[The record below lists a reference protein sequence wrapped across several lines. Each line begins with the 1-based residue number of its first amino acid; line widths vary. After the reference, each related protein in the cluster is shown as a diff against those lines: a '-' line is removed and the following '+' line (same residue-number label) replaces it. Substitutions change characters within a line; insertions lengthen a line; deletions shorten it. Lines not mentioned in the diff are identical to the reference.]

1 MVGDIVKIEGGMEVT
16 GDGVVIEANSVTVDE
31 SPMTGETKPMKKNT
45 ISFCNNKKKELLS
58 IRD

>member
-1 MVGDIVKIEGGMEVT
+1 MVGDIVKIQGGMEVT

-45 ISFCNNKKKELLS
+45 IDFCSSKK
-58 IRD
+58 